1 MSIIYAV
8 SLAKINC
15 LPQKITHTHTIL
27 GEVWNLPHK
36 FHLYLINI
44 LALSLWFDQ
53 ISVSLF
59 ATLIKLHTVWLTEAK
74 NLIRKWNF
82 DMTLLLPSMYI
93 QTRETSLQGKGMV
106 PIKI

>member
-59 ATLIKLHTVWLTEAK
+59 ATLIKLQSLINQSKKPYTEMKLWYDTLTAK
-74 NLIRKWNF
+74 HVHSNQGNLF
-82 DMTLLLPSMYI
+82 TGEGDGTD
-93 QTRETSLQGKGMV
+93 
-106 PIKI
+106 